1 MRPFRSLR
9 ATLVV
14 ALLLLGLVGNIAQA
28 AEVLIGIESVPE
40 DPPPTL
46 TN

>member
-14 ALLLLGLVGNIAQA
+14 ALLLLGLVGSIAQA
-28 AEVLIGIESVPE
+28 AETSFWIDSVPE

>member
-14 ALLLLGLVGNIAQA
+14 ALLLLGVLGSIAQA
-28 AEVLIGIESVPE
+28 AEVWIGIDSVPE

-46 TN
+46 TD